1 MFAKG
6 EKAHMRKGNVLVIG
20 NSGVGKST
28 LINAVLGEEK
38 ATTGWGNSGTTDHL
52 EIYENDEIPFRII
65 DSVGFE
71 PSFFKK
77 KKAID
82 DVKKWSKNSA
92 KNGNEDSKIDIIW
105 FCVEGT
111 SRKLF
116 PDTIKSLSSAT
127 AMWES
132 VPVIVAITKSYSEP
146 ERKINVEMVQ
156 NAFAK
161 QKRYSKNLK
170 KVIPVV
176 AQDYVINDSSYVEPV
191 GITEL
196 IEATNNFLP
205 EGKKAADDDI
215 YHYKIKRKKALAQGI
230 VGTATTAGSVIGA
243 IPISVAD
250 APLLSG
256 IEAGEITALARLYEI
271 PKGEKSKQ
279 LMGTIIE
286 AGTASAAA
294 KGAISVLKSIPGVN
308 LVAGVLNAVIAGCF
322 VAAIGEASIYIFEQ
336 VYLGK
341 KTAEDIDWI
350 TKVIESK
357 LSTELIEGATSV
369 IKKVTDKTDQKTIG
383 KYIMEMFKIK

>member
-1 MFAKG
+1 
-6 EKAHMRKGNVLVIG
+6 MRKGNVLVIG

>member
-1 MFAKG
+1 
-6 EKAHMRKGNVLVIG
+6 MRKGNVLVIG

-82 DVKKWSKNSA
+82 AVKKWSKNSA

-127 AMWES
+127 AMSES

-176 AQDYVINDSSYVEPV
+176 AQDYVINDSLYVEPV

-383 KYIMEMFKIK
+383 KYIMEMFKSK

>member
-1 MFAKG
+1 
-6 EKAHMRKGNVLVIG
+6 MRKGNVLVIG

-82 DVKKWSKNSA
+82 AVKKWSKNSA

-205 EGKKAADDDI
+205 EGKKVAYDDI

-322 VAAIGEASIYIFEQ
+322 VATIGEASIYIFEQ

-341 KTAEDIDWI
+341 KTAEDIDWV

-383 KYIMEMFKIK
+383 KYIMEMFKSK

>member
-1 MFAKG
+1 MFAKV

-82 DVKKWSKNSA
+82 AVKKWSKNSA

-127 AMWES
+127 VMWES

-322 VAAIGEASIYIFEQ
+322 VAAIGEACIYIFEQ

-341 KTAEDIDWI
+341 KTAEDIDWV

-383 KYIMEMFKIK
+383 KYIMEMFKSK

>member
-1 MFAKG
+1 
-6 EKAHMRKGNVLVIG
+6 MRKGNVLVIG

-82 DVKKWSKNSA
+82 AVKKWSKNSA

-341 KTAEDIDWI
+341 KTAEDIDWV

-383 KYIMEMFKIK
+383 KYIMEMFKSK

>member
-1 MFAKG
+1 
-6 EKAHMRKGNVLVIG
+6 MRKGNVLVIG

-82 DVKKWSKNSA
+82 AVKKWSKNSA

-156 NAFAK
+156 NAFTK

-341 KTAEDIDWI
+341 KTAEDIDWV

-357 LSTELIEGATSV
+357 LSTEFIEGVTSV

-383 KYIMEMFKIK
+383 KYIMEMFKSK

>member
-1 MFAKG
+1 
-6 EKAHMRKGNVLVIG
+6 MRKGNVLLIG

-82 DVKKWSKNSA
+82 AVKKWSKNSA

-341 KTAEDIDWI
+341 KTAEDIDWV

-357 LSTELIEGATSV
+357 LSTEFIEGATSV

-383 KYIMEMFKIK
+383 KYIMEMFKSK